1 MSGHT
6 VVLDLHR
13 GRTIRRMAREGAIPS
28 AKLGTRGGFRFKRE
42 DLDRF
47 LEARREAGRQTE

>member
-1 MSGHT
+1 
-6 VVLDLHR
+6 
-13 GRTIRRMAREGAIPS
+13 MAREGAIPS